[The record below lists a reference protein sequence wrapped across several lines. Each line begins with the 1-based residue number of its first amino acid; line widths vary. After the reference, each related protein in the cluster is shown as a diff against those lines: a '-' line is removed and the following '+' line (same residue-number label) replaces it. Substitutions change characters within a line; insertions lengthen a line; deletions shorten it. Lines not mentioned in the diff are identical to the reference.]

1 MILWWLVEPPAAQP
15 RPRCRGYRRRSSW
28 VAPPPTIWGENG
40 GNWRIS
46 TYLYWYIHIYNYT
59 YVYIYI
65 ILYMIMYIYIYMY
78 NYLYIYIWLYVYY
91 ITLYNYYQK
100 YGGFDTFFLL
110 WKIWRVW
117 QGTNKL
123 LGMFWKMGQKHQDLL
138 VEAGKSQTLRSVSL
152 FKKTCINY
160 VCKKMM

>member
-1 MILWWLVEPPAAQP
+1 VRKSIESFFSW
-15 RPRCRGYRRRSSW
+15 RRLIPNIIW
-28 VAPPPTIWGENG
+28 IIMTIV
-40 GNWRIS
+40 
-46 TYLYWYIHIYNYT
+46 
-59 YVYIYI
+59 YVYVTS
-65 ILYMIMYIYIYMY
+65 IYIYMY

>member
-40 GNWRIS
+40 GIDGF
-46 TYLYWYIHIYNYT
+46 LLIYT
-59 YVYIYI
+59 DIYIYI
-65 ILYMIMYIYIYMY
+65 IIHMYIYNIIYDYMYIYICIII
-78 NYLYIYIWLYVYY
+78 YIYIWLYVYY